1 MSDYLSDEEQV
12 ERLKSWWNENG
23 SFLLASVFVA
33 VLGIA
38 GWNYYGSYQDDTAE
52 RSSEVLRQYL
62 DSDPDQREDFVV
74 AISQKHSGSA
84 AHVLVLFDQA
94 ENNFSNGEI
103 FEAEKLLE
111 EALEASEDVLLKDI
125 SLIRL
130 AKVQYELEKS
140 QEALAALEKVKTK
153 GFLSWAL
160 ELKGDIHT
168 SRREV
173 ELAHQSYE
181 KAVDELGEGVDRPLL
196 KLKLDNAS
204 PYKGTY
210 VLPDKQLSQALKEAE
225 SVLAPKNSEDQSD

>member
-12 ERLKSWWNENG
+12 ERLKSWWSENG
-23 SFLLASVFVA
+23 TFLLASVLVA

-38 GWNYYGSYQDDTAE
+38 GWNYYGSYREDTGE

-62 DSDPDQREDFVV
+62 DSDWDQREGFLAAV
-74 AISQKHSGSA
+74 AQEHSGST
-84 AHVLVLFDQA
+84 AHVLILLDQA
-94 ENNFSNGEI
+94 KKKFSNGEI
-103 FEAEKLLE
+103 YEAEKLLE
-111 EALEASEDVLLKDI
+111 GALEASDEVLLKDI

-140 QEALAALEKVKTK
+140 EEALAALEKVKTN

-168 SRREV
+168 SRREI

-181 KAVDELGEGVDRPLL
+181 RAVDELEEGVDRPLL

-225 SVLAPKNSEDQSD
+225 SVLASKKSEDQID

>member
-1 MSDYLSDEEQV
+1 M
-12 ERLKSWWNENG
+12 
-23 SFLLASVFVA
+23 
-33 VLGIA
+33 
-38 GWNYYGSYQDDTAE
+38 
-52 RSSEVLRQYL
+52 
-62 DSDPDQREDFVV
+62 
-74 AISQKHSGSA
+74 
-84 AHVLVLFDQA
+84 
-94 ENNFSNGEI
+94 
-103 FEAEKLLE
+103 
-111 EALEASEDVLLKDI
+111 
-125 SLIRL
+125 
-130 AKVQYELEKS
+130 EKS

>member
-1 MSDYLSDEEQV
+1 MSNS
-12 ERLKSWWNENG
+12 
-23 SFLLASVFVA
+23 
-33 VLGIA
+33 
-38 GWNYYGSYQDDTAE
+38 
-52 RSSEVLRQYL
+52 
-62 DSDPDQREDFVV
+62 
-74 AISQKHSGSA
+74 
-84 AHVLVLFDQA
+84 
-94 ENNFSNGEI
+94 EI

-111 EALEASEDVLLKDI
+111 QALEASEEVLLKDI

-168 SRREV
+168 SRREI

-181 KAVDELGEGVDRPLL
+181 RAVNELEEGVDRPLL

-210 VLPDKQLSQALKEAE
+210 VVPDKQLSQALKEAQ
-225 SVLAPKNSEDQSD
+225 SVLAPKKLEDQSD